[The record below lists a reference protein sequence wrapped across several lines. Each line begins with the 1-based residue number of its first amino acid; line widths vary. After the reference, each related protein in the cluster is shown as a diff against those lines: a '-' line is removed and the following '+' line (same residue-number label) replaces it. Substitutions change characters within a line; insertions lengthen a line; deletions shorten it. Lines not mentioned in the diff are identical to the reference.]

1 MQTGGVGTCLGKGR
15 ARTEAVFGNGLEL
28 GYVFMSVG
36 CSGWCRMK
44 ESLRVVRSVCTEAR
58 GAGFLCRAEHGAALL
73 SGALLSVSISC
84 IAAADVHSA

>member
-1 MQTGGVGTCLGKGR
+1 
-15 ARTEAVFGNGLEL
+15 
-28 GYVFMSVG
+28 
-36 CSGWCRMK
+36 MK

-58 GAGFLCRAEHGAALL
+58 GAGFLCRAERGAALL